1 MKTIPSG
8 CLSALQTEFRTLRAL
23 DDKNQ
28 ELFTCGSSVT
38 GLTKAQMHLL
48 TEAVFFAAF
57 RAYEQF
63 LRNVFLLYCCGF
75 QSTRRKL
82 VRSFLHP
89 KTIQHAEKLLKSSM
103 HFLDWSSPDILI
115 ERAEAYLKDGHP
127 LKTSLSTNLDNL
139 RTLKKVRNHIAHM
152 SAESM
157 SEFKKVLKM
166 HYGTIPLKLPR
177 PGEFLLLPSKHDPT
191 SYYLRSYMD
200 LMEDVASQVT

>member
-1 MKTIPSG
+1 MKNKPSG
-8 CLSALQTEFRTLRAL
+8 CLSTLQTEFRTLRAL

-28 ELFTCGSSVT
+28 ELFARASSVR
-38 GLTKAQMHLL
+38 GLTKTQMLL
-48 TEAVFFAAF
+48 MTEAVFFAAF
-57 RAYEQF
+57 RTYEQF
-63 LRNVFLLYCCGF
+63 LRNVFLLYCCGI
-75 QSTRRKL
+75 QSSGRKL

-103 HFLDWSSPDILI
+103 PFLDCSSPDTLI

-127 LKTSLSTNLDNL
+127 LKISISTNLDSL

-152 SAESM
+152 STESM
-157 SEFKKVLKM
+157 AEFKKVLKT
-166 HYGTIPLKLPR
+166 HYGTIPLKLLR

-200 LMEDVASQVT
+200 LMEDIALQVS